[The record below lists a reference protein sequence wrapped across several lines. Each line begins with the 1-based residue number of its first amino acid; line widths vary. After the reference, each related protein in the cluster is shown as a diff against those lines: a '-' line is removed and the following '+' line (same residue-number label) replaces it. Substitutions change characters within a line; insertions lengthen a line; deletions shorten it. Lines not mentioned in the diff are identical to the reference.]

1 MGRIRYALIKEQE
14 EDENTC
20 KLEDKQKNLDK
31 GTHKN
36 RRGKTRVFPP
46 SMTENVGIIPSLNE
60 EYNNQIPG

>member
-14 EDENTC
+14 EDENTR

-31 GTHKN
+31 DTHKN

-46 SMTENVGIIPSLNE
+46 SATENVGIISSLNE